1 MEQLKIEEKEEIN
14 FYDTILQK
22 EDNAEEVVKI

>member
-22 EDNAEEVVKI
+22 EDNAEEVGKI

>member
-1 MEQLKIEEKEEIN
+1 MEQLKIEEKEENN

-22 EDNAEEVVKI
+22 EDNAEEVGKI

>member
-1 MEQLKIEEKEEIN
+1 MKQLKIDEKEENN

-22 EDNAEEVVKI
+22 EDNAEEVGKI